1 MGKSEAEQLMDDLI
15 RIQVSNL
22 GALTDLS
29 TRLIVEKAGQ
39 DATDLKFDAVTGEL
53 LGALSAAALAAKAAL
68 ERKLILKGGGPG
80 NGL

>member
-1 MGKSEAEQLMDDLI
+1 MEAEQLVNELI

-22 GALTDLS
+22 RALTDLS
-29 TRLIVEKAGQ
+29 TRLIDEKTGQ
-39 DATDLKFDAVTGEL
+39 DATDLKLDAVTGEL
-53 LGALSAAALAAKAAL
+53 LGALSAAAQAAKAAL